1 MITNAG
7 RPNFGIW
14 SKLNVSS
21 KTFIK
26 TYASK
31 WTIVW

>member
-1 MITNAG
+1 MLEGQTV
-7 RPNFGIW
+7 GIW